1 MDATTIAAL
10 AVAIHESH
18 AAAIE
23 QLLLDRER
31 VAMAGEDTR
40 SRLVDVL
47 QAHQA
52 PQQRQNADALAC
64 ALCRRQL
71 QALGTFQMAPR
82 GRWADL
88 PPAMRVLCTACFSM
102 QTSQYQG

>member
-10 AVAIHESH
+10 AVAIHESR

-31 VAMAGEDTR
+31 VAM

-64 ALCRRQL
+64 ALCWRQL

-88 PPAMRVLCTACFSM
+88 PPAMRVLCTACFRM